1 MPKRKS
7 TLCLEHYDCIGF
19 DLDHTLCRYNIGP
32 MIRYSCYCIYL
43 MMQTILV
50 VQLFKKCQSYLLC
63 YLALYYPSRLE
74 YRLLTE
80 FLVNKKGY
88 DPAIKLR
95 RFDDDQDVVCKGT
108 VKYS

>member
-32 MIRYSCYCIYL
+32 MIR
-43 MMQTILV
+43 
-50 VQLFKKCQSYLLC
+50 
-63 YLALYYPSRLE
+63 LE

-80 FLVNKKGY
+80 FLVHKKGY

-95 RFDDDQDVVCKGT
+95 RFEDDQDMVCKGKQSGVRT
-108 VKYS
+108 PI

>member
-32 MIRYSCYCIYL
+32 MIR
-43 MMQTILV
+43 
-50 VQLFKKCQSYLLC
+50 
-63 YLALYYPSRLE
+63 LE

-80 FLVNKKGY
+80 FLVHKKGY

-95 RFDDDQDVVCKGT
+95 RYEDDQDMVCKGT
-108 VKYS
+108 EVYSYLVDCRDLVQLNPLFWNRLINFGRTDDFVNKVK